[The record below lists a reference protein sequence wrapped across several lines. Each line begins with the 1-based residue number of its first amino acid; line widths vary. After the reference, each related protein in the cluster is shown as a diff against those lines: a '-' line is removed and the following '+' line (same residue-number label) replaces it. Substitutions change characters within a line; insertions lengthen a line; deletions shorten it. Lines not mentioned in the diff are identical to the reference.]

1 MMKVQYSIRLG
12 AERLAKLKAAIARL
26 GPYAPSV
33 TQVIERGIDLAL
45 EELESGVQQP
55 KRKK

>member
-1 MMKVQYSIRLG
+1 MTKVQYSVRIH
-12 AERLAKLKAAIARL
+12 AERLARLKATIAKL
-26 GPYAPSV
+26 GPYAPSI
-33 TQVIERGIDLAL
+33 TRVIERGIDLAL